1 MSWSN
6 FLDLPR
12 VFCCQYANRKL
23 LGSHPSIRNFQNGHL
38 DGVPT
43 TAGFCGFT
51 NHGYQTCI
59 YDLGSSKHPADPET
73 PRFFCGEMGGVGWD
87 STATNALG
95 VFLYGKHCDA
105 THPIERLQTNLNKN
119 GCNCPKK
126 NHAHIT
132 KWGFPIETLAGTM
145 GGASSFLAMMAITG
159 FLSAT
164 WTASRLSKAVGVS
177 DIVLVIA
184 TGDVGSGT
192 AHQCSGFKT
201 FISYIIMEWFCNY
214 DASMMEHG

>member
-1 MSWSN
+1 MRKFSKRPFGRGTHNCRFLGIYQPWLWSIYLPGRPN
-6 FLDLPR
+6 RPTGRPWDPTIFLWR
-12 VFCCQYANRKL
+12 MA
-23 LGSHPSIRNFQNGHL
+23 
-38 DGVPT
+38 
-43 TAGFCGFT
+43 
-51 NHGYQTCI
+51 
-59 YDLGSSKHPADPET
+59 
-73 PRFFCGEMGGVGWD
+73 GVGWD
-87 STATNALG
+87 STAINALG

-119 GCNCPKK
+119 GATVRK
-126 NHAHIT
+126 NNAYIT
-132 KWGFPIETLAGTM
+132 KRGSPIETLAGTM

-201 FISYIIMEWFCNY
+201 FISYIILEWFCNY
-214 DASMMEHG
+214 DASMMEHGWWMEPGM